1 MHLLAISL
9 LTILAGT
16 LLLAKFK
23 KDMPGKFFAFI
34 AWFFVAVG
42 FILFIGFIAGGI
54 CRMTH
59 HGCMGHPDCRPEM
72 MMKDCN
78 PGMHHGFCCP
88 KEMDKE
94 MCCKNPGYMP
104 HDRMMKCCPKQIEG
118 DMMKCCPKH
127 FEGDSVRM
135 PVPKK

>member
-9 LTILAGT
+9 LSILAGT
-16 LLLAKFK
+16 LLLAKFR
-23 KDMPGKFFAFI
+23 KDMPGKFFEFVS
-34 AWFFVAVG
+34 WFFIVIG

-59 HGCMGHPDCRPEM
+59 HGFACHPNCQHEM

-78 PGMHHGFCCP
+78 HGMVGGLCCP
-88 KEMDKE
+88 QGMNKE
-94 MCCKNPGYMP
+94 MCCKMQGMDKGMCGKMQGCMP
-104 HDRMMKCCPKQIEG
+104 HDS
-118 DMMKCCPKH
+118 MMKCCPKH
-127 FEGDSVRM
+127 MEGDSTKM